1 MNSLDRGLEVLEKT
15 TSGINC
21 FISVLI
27 IVVFTFGCMLL
38 FGLVTQA
45 ESNIAWIVG
54 GISGFVI
61 ALLVILGIGWLVLRR

>member
-1 MNSLDRGLEVLEKT
+1 MNSLDRGLEVLEKA

-21 FISVLI
+21 LISVLI